1 VVFPKDTPLKADK
14 GYSSKKNTEILKKCS
29 VKNHILKKA
38 LKKKPFTK
46 WETRCNT
53 FIGKTGFKVA
63 LTL

>member
-46 WETRCNT
+46 WETDA
-53 FIGKTGFKVA
+53 IHS
-63 LTL
+63 